1 MTLEEQTPTDVKPM
15 RVVKYPGDCLD
26 IVGQILG
33 PIKKGE
39 EAVFLVVR
47 CTALGAS
54 EDGKVETS
62 AYVEEVLYENM
73 YRESEEMKG
82 IYSELRADSIKA
94 ERGVDIKQLAS
105 LNLPPAFRK
114 SHSIEDMLAGSV

>member
-1 MTLEEQTPTDVKPM
+1 MTLEEQPTGEINPM
-15 RVVKYPGDCLD
+15 RVVKYPGNCLD

-33 PIKKGE
+33 PIKRGE

-73 YRESEEMKG
+73 HRESEEMKG
-82 IYSELRADSIKA
+82 IYSELRSDLIKA
-94 ERGVDIKQLAS
+94 ERGVDLKQLAS

-114 SHSIEDMLAGSV
+114 SHSIEDLLAGSV